1 MCDPAT
7 PATLAPGA
15 SVTCTGTYE
24 ADQGDIDTQ
33 GGGDNDI
40 DNTATGASN
49 QVDDIT
55 DSASVPV
62 VSSPDASITKTVL
75 SVDDDD
81 EAPFEEVNAA
91 GDLIT
96 YEIVY
101 TNIGNTTLTGVD
113 VTDPLL
119 TGTLVCD
126 PATPATLAP
135 GPPSPAPAP
144 TRAVQGDIDT
154 QGGGDNDID
163 NTATGASNQVDDIT
177 DSASVPVVSS
187 PDASIT
193 KTVLSVD
200 DDDEAPFEV
209 NAAGDLITY
218 EIVYTNIGNTTLTGV
233 DVTDPLLTGSLVC
246 DPATP
251 ATLAPGA
258 SVTCTGT
265 YEAVQGDIDTQG
277 GGDNDIDNTAT
288 GASNQVDDITDSA
301 SVPVVSSPDASITKT
316 VLSVDDDDEAPFE
329 VNAAGDLITYEIVY
343 TNIGNTT
350 LTGVDVTDPLLTGTL
365 VCDPATPATLAPGA
379 SVTCTG
385 TYEAVQ
391 GDIDT
396 QGGGDNDID
405 NTATGASN
413 QVDDITDSASVPV
426 VSTRMPRSRRRSCRS
441 MTTTRLRSRST
452 PPAT

>member
-1 MCDPAT
+1 M
-7 PATLAPGA
+7 
-15 SVTCTGTYE
+15 
-24 ADQGDIDTQ
+24 
-33 GGGDNDI
+33 
-40 DNTATGASN
+40 
-49 QVDDIT
+49 
-55 DSASVPV
+55 
-62 VSSPDASITKTVL
+62 
-75 SVDDDD
+75 
-81 EAPFEEVNAA
+81 
-91 GDLIT
+91 IT

-135 GPPSPAPAP
+135 G
-144 TRAVQGDIDT
+144 
-154 QGGGDNDID
+154 
-163 NTATGASNQVDDIT
+163 
-177 DSASVPVVSS
+177 ASVTCTGTYEGRPGRHRH
-187 PDASIT
+187 PGRRRQRHRQHRDRCLEPGRRHHRLGLGPRGRQPGDASIT

-200 DDDEAPFEV
+200 DDDEAPFE
-209 NAAGDLITY
+209 
-218 EIVYTNIGNTTLTGV
+218 
-233 DVTDPLLTGSLVC
+233 
-246 DPATP
+246 
-251 ATLAPGA
+251 
-258 SVTCTGT
+258 
-265 YEAVQGDIDTQG
+265 
-277 GGDNDIDNTAT
+277 
-288 GASNQVDDITDSA
+288 
-301 SVPVVSSPDASITKT
+301 K
-316 VLSVDDDDEAPFE
+316 

-426 VSTRMPRSRRRSCRS
+426 VSSPDASITKTVLSVDDDDEAPFDGR
-441 MTTTRLRSRST
+441 T